1 MARMTPAAVVL
12 VVDDVPRSGRVSSR
26 WDFLT
31 KPFAG
36 QGPPG
41 RDPAGRGEGHARPR
55 DGGASGW
62 TSARPHELDR
72 RL

>member
-1 MARMTPAAVVL
+1 MALPMRLPHQAL
-12 VVDDVPRSGRVSSR
+12 R
-26 WDFLT
+26 
-31 KPFAG
+31 G